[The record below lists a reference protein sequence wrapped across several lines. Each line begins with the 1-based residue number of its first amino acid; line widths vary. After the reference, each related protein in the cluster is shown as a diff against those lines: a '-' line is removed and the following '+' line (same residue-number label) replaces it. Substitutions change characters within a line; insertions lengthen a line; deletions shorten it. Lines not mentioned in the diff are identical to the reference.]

1 MHGGQQRLQLRSAK
15 VRPLALSPILLRGRG
30 HVFFLRAFLRAF
42 GVDARRWVR
51 RILNPPRRSL
61 KVRVLVDRQRPIK
74 NFTLDRTTILQL
86 DAVGTYGALD
96 AAADC
101 NGLRN
106 DVALDL
112 CAIADQEIRGTQL
125 AFDSAQDLSWT
136 ITFDL
141 ADDQHVGADAKGRFP
156 PLSLMTSPSS

>member
-30 HVFFLRAFLRAF
+30 HVFFLRTFLRAF
-42 GVDARRWVR
+42 GVDARRWLR
-51 RILNPPRRSL
+51 WILNPPRRSFKL
-61 KVRVLVDRQRPIK
+61 RVLVDRQRPMK
-74 NFTLDRTTILQL
+74 NVTLDRTTTLQL

-101 NGLRN
+101 NGLCN

-112 CAIADQEIRGTQL
+112 RTIADLEL
-125 AFDSAQDLSWT
+125 
-136 ITFDL
+136 
-141 ADDQHVGADAKGRFP
+141 
-156 PLSLMTSPSS
+156 